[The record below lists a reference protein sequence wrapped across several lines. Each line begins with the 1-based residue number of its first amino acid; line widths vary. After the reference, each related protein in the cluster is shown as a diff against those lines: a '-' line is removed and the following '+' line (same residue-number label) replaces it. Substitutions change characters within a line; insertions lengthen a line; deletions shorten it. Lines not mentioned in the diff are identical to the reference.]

1 MSTITDRVVNMR
13 WINSLVILSAVLLIC
28 GCASTVDP
36 GEEGSGTY
44 TWQQRELHGSFAGPL
59 LDVAAAAQRAFADLR
74 LVGVDQTVD
83 GLKGRVTARM
93 ADGTSVR
100 IKLKATDFET
110 TSFKIKIGAFGDKA
124 MSQQVARYIARELAE
139 GE

>member
-1 MSTITDRVVNMR
+1 MR
-13 WINSLVILSAVLLIC
+13 RINSLVAVGVMTLIC

-44 TWQQRELHGSFAGPL
+44 SWQQRELRGNFAGSL
-59 LDVAAAAQRAFADLR
+59 LDVAAAAERAIVDLR
-74 LVGVDQTVD
+74 LIAVDQTVD
-83 GLKGRVTARM
+83 GLKGRVRAST

-100 IKLKATDFET
+100 IKLKAMDFET
-110 TSFKIKIGAFGDKA
+110 TKFNIKIGSFGDKA

>member
-1 MSTITDRVVNMR
+1 MR
-13 WINSLVILSAVLLIC
+13 RIKTLLAVCVMVLIC

-44 TWQQRELHGSFAGPL
+44 SWQQRELRGNFEGSL
-59 LDVAAAAQRAFADLR
+59 LDVAAAAERAFVDLH
-74 LVGVDQTVD
+74 LVAVDQMVD
-83 GLKGRVTARM
+83 GLKGKVRAST

-100 IKLKATDFET
+100 IKLKAMDFET
-110 TSFKIKIGAFGDKA
+110 TRFNIKIGTFGDKA
-124 MSQQVARYIARELAE
+124 MSQQVARYIAREVAE

>member
-1 MSTITDRVVNMR
+1 MAVSVMV
-13 WINSLVILSAVLLIC
+13 LVC

-44 TWQQRELHGSFAGPL
+44 SWQQRELRGNFAGSL
-59 LDVAAAAQRAFADLR
+59 LDVAAAAERAIVDLR
-74 LVGVDQTVD
+74 LIAVDQTVD
-83 GLKGRVTARM
+83 GLKGKVTATT

-100 IKLKATDFET
+100 IKLKAMDFET
-110 TSFKIKIGAFGDKA
+110 TKFNIKVGTFGDKA
-124 MSQQVARYIARELAE
+124 MSQQVARYIAREVAD

>member
-1 MSTITDRVVNMR
+1 MV
-13 WINSLVILSAVLLIC
+13 LVC

-44 TWQQRELHGSFAGPL
+44 SWQQRELRGNFAGSL
-59 LDVAAAAQRAFADLR
+59 LDVAAAAERAIVDLR
-74 LVGVDQTVD
+74 LIAVDQTVD
-83 GLKGRVTARM
+83 GLKGKVTATT

-110 TSFKIKIGAFGDKA
+110 TKFNIKIGAFGDKA
-124 MSQQVARYIARELAE
+124 MSQQVARYIAREVAE

>member
-1 MSTITDRVVNMR
+1 MR
-13 WINSLVILSAVLLIC
+13 RIKTLLAVCVMVLIC

-44 TWQQRELHGSFAGPL
+44 SWQQRELRGNFAGSL
-59 LDVAAAAQRAFADLR
+59 LDVAAAAERAFEDLR
-74 LVGVDQTVD
+74 LIAVDQTVD
-83 GLKGRVTARM
+83 GLKGRVTATT

-100 IKLKATDFET
+100 IKLKAMDFQT
-110 TSFKIKIGAFGDKA
+110 TKFNIKIGTFGDKA